1 MKVRANVQNNLFRI
15 LVVDDEIAYCEV
27 LKLILEGENY
37 QVKTTTSSLE
47 ALEMLEKENF
57 NLVIS
62 DFFMQ
67 DLDGFEL
74 LTRIKKENFDTEV
87 IIVTGYGSIKN
98 AVDAIKKGAFS
109 YYIKSHDPEEL
120 LFEVQKVKKISDL
133 SLKMSPPAVSGQ
145 YLMQSQNA
153 KMRKI
158 IEMIEKVGDSNA
170 NVLLLGESG
179 VGKEAFAAYIHEK
192 SQRKQKNFVPVNCHA
207 YSKTLLESELFGH
220 EKGAYTGA
228 TETRIGKFES
238 AEGGTLFLDEIGD
251 ATLDM
256 QIKLLRVLDTKRIE
270 RIGSNRLIDVDFRL
284 VCATNRNLMDMI
296 KKGDFREDFYYR
308 ISTFSLEIPPLRE
321 RKEDIP
327 QMIHFFISKLSHDM
341 KKRITHVDEN
351 LMAYLINYNYPG
363 NIRELKNMIE
373 RLVVLSSDGVLKASD
388 LFIESHKKSHFSP
401 QSLKAFRAQSEK
413 TYIENVLK
421 HTEGHLAR
429 ASEILD
435 ISSRQ
440 LFNKIQE
447 YKIDLGQ
454 FKIKNEK

>member
-1 MKVRANVQNNLFRI
+1 MQNNLFRI
-15 LVVDDEIAYCEV
+15 LVVDDETAYCEV

-145 YLMQSQNA
+145 YLMQSKNA

-158 IEMIEKVGDSNA
+158 IEMIDKVGDSNA
-170 NVLLLGESG
+170 NILLLGESG

-220 EKGAYTGA
+220 EKGSYTGA

-251 ATLDM
+251 ATVDM

-296 KKGDFREDFYYR
+296 KKGEFREDFYYR

-327 QMIHFFISKLSHDM
+327 QMIQFFISKLSHDM
-341 KKRITHVDEN
+341 KKRIHRVEEN
-351 LMAYLINYNYPG
+351 LMAYLTNYDYPG

-373 RLVVLSSDGVLKASD
+373 RLVVLSSDGILKASD
-388 LFIESHKKSHFSP
+388 LFLETEKKSKFLP

-413 TYIENVLK
+413 GYIENVLK
-421 HTEGHLAR
+421 HTEGHLAKT
-429 ASEILD
+429 SEILD
-435 ISSRQ
+435 ITRRQ

-447 YKIDLGQ
+447 YQIELSQ
-454 FKIKNEK
+454 YKIKNEK